1 MIFTWLK
8 RWRRGR
14 LLETPFPDAWLAYL
28 AANVPYY
35 PLLAS
40 EEQEKLRRDLR
51 VFIAEKRW
59 EGCGGLVLDDEMKV
73 TIAAQACLLTLARDE
88 DDYRVVQSILVYP
101 NEYAVP
107 HQTRLQDTFSIVGQS
122 TRLGEAWYR
131 GPVILSWADVRE
143 SSRHLGDGRNLVW
156 HEFAHQLDMLD
167 REIDGTPPL
176 ENRAQYRQWTA
187 VMTAE
192 HERLRASAEAGQPTL
207 LDPYGTQ
214 NEAEFFA
221 VVTECFFDR
230 PVEMRAASR
239 TVRTVQ
245 GLLSPGHGRAAGAHL
260 ARRAARAAG
269 LQLSQTIR
277 EPSPGSRRSHS
288 RRTSA
293 SPWTQTSKSW
303 LSRSSTSPAGD
314 WSAAGIVLAI
324 RYARLPCA
332 VIDHVILALALQPG
346 ERFGID
352 PGPEEREI
360 ADVAVDLALRRADA
374 QLGLGQHVR
383 HFVQPPAGRMA
394 ELVDGFH
401 LDEPGQH
408 VGHVVDQR
416 RIGHTEP
423 RLERVLGQPFE
434 ELP

>member
-51 VFIAEKRW
+51 VFVAEKRW

-143 SSRHLGDGRNLVW
+143 SSRHLGNGRNLVW

-167 REIDGTPPL
+167 REVDGTPPL

-192 HERLRASAEAGQPTL
+192 HERLRSSAEAGQPTL

-230 PVEMRAASR
+230 PVEMRAQHSELYELFKAFYR
-239 TVRTVQ
+239 QDTAVRLEHTWR
-245 GLLSPGHGRAAGAHL
+245 G
-260 ARRAARAAG
+260 ARRER
-269 LQLSQTIR
+269 
-277 EPSPGSRRSHS
+277 PG
-288 RRTSA
+288 
-293 SPWTQTSKSW
+293 
-303 LSRSSTSPAGD
+303 
-314 WSAAGIVLAI
+314 
-324 RYARLPCA
+324 
-332 VIDHVILALALQPG
+332 
-346 ERFGID
+346 FN
-352 PGPEEREI
+352 
-360 ADVAVDLALRRADA
+360 
-374 QLGLGQHVR
+374 
-383 HFVQPPAGRMA
+383 
-394 ELVDGFH
+394 
-401 LDEPGQH
+401 
-408 VGHVVDQR
+408 
-416 RIGHTEP
+416 
-423 RLERVLGQPFE
+423 
-434 ELP
+434 